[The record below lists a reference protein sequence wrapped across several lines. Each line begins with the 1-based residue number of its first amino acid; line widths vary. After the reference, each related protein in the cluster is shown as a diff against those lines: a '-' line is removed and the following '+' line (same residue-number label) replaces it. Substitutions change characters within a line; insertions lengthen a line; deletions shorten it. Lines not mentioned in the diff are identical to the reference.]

1 MSNRKPAGAQS
12 SKLGKKLPSRNTTQN
27 QGEILGTSNNNN
39 NSFSNSIHNKAVTGP
54 SNLQR
59 DQAGRIVEFFCQS
72 DVCPV
77 CKSDRYLNPDLRL
90 LVSKCYHKMC
100 ESCIERIFSLGP
112 EPCPIC
118 GQILRKASFAPQTF
132 ENLAVEKEVVIR
144 KRISKYFNKRP
155 EDFATLDAY
164 NNYLEEVED
173 ITFNLINGV
182 DNAVHEARQ
191 VELNKRQEEATRK
204 EREER
209 KAELLRLEEEARRE
223 EEEIKRAT
231 IHSLETS
238 NVNGEEL
245 VARQRAVAQKRA
257 TARALASDLAT
268 KTSTKKGSMGL
279 DRNSNEFENQINRPD
294 IEGEIN
300 QWDDYSS
307 MFDLRKLDQNLHP
320 GYIDHDSMRFILAD
334 HASLLLA
341 VSKSNPSGNVSS
353 ALLLWDSSS
362 LLLNLILLIKLPRT
376 IFLLSLDTL
385 GLRFLH
391 FTFLEQFRSPYYV
404 LSISI
409 LNCSKKM

>member
-1 MSNRKPAGAQS
+1 MEEYQPNLKFHKKLLPKTMSNRKPAGAQS

-182 DNAVHEARQ
+182 DVAETEAKIKQFQNENQELIAQNAVHEARQ

-231 IHSLETS
+231 IHSL
-238 NVNGEEL
+238 L
-245 VARQRAVAQKRA
+245 ARAVAQKRA

-334 HASLLLA
+334 HALA
-341 VSKSNPSGNVSS
+341 LVGGFEIESVWERQLRS
-353 ALLLWDSSS
+353 ALMGLFVPPPQPDSINQTTSDD
-362 LLLNLILLIKLPRT
+362 
-376 IFLLSLDTL
+376 LSL
-385 GLRFLH
+385 
-391 FTFLEQFRSPYYV
+391 
-404 LSISI
+404 IS
-409 LNCSKKM
+409 

>member
-1 MSNRKPAGAQS
+1 MSARKPPGAQS
-12 SKLGKKLPSRNTTQN
+12 SKLVKKGPQRTGSQLVPSHTGGSAALNPLAN
-27 QGEILGTSNNNN
+27 PLAIP
-39 NSFSNSIHNKAVTGP
+39 NSISSSLQNKAVTGP

-100 ESCIERIFSLGP
+100 ESCIDRIFSLGP

-118 GQILRKASFAPQTF
+118 GQTLRKASFAPQTF

-144 KRISKYFNKRP
+144 KRISKYFNKRR
-155 EDFATLDAY
+155 EDFMTLDAY

-182 DNAVHEARQ
+182 DVAETEAKIKRFQIENQELIAQNAVHEARQ
-191 VELNKRQEEATRK
+191 AELSKRQEDAMKK

-231 IHSLETS
+231 IRSLETTDVS
-238 NVNGEEL
+238 AETL
-245 VARQRAVAQKRA
+245 VARQRAVVQKRA

-268 KTSTKKGSMGL
+268 QTTVVMPSLGGL
-279 DRNSNEFENQINRPD
+279 IDPNATENADADRPD
-294 IEGEIN
+294 IEGELG

-307 MFDLRKLDQNLHP
+307 MFDLRRLDANLQP
-320 GYIDHDSMRFILAD
+320 GYTDHDSMRFVLAD
-334 HASLLLA
+334 QALA
-341 VSKSNPSGNVSS
+341 LVGGFEIESVWERQLRS
-353 ALLLWDSSS
+353 AMMGLFVPPPEAGSINQTTSDD
-362 LLLNLILLIKLPRT
+362 
-376 IFLLSLDTL
+376 LSLNNMI
-385 GLRFLH
+385 H
-391 FTFLEQFRSPYYV
+391 
-404 LSISI
+404 
-409 LNCSKKM
+409 